1 MRVFL
6 VKFLFLDPKVY
17 QSISI
22 LFPDAFLRRA
32 GFRPGYNF
40 SYFGSKRR
48 TDARGGGPAGPPWTS
63 LRGGHPEFFQPSPG
77 GRGGLLKRDPSTIA
91 PPPPAQPRVATATQH
106 PPCAQ
111 RRGMDHGPPR
121 RPLSRTRPRLPGH
134 GPPRS
139 PRRSTGL
146 CLSSRHPLRP
156 ELP

>member
-1 MRVFL
+1 MSSFFSWIQRYITVSRFYFLMPSSEGLGSGRVITFPT
-6 VKFLFLDPKVY
+6 LD
-17 QSISI
+17 QSEG
-22 LFPDAFLRRA
+22 PMPGEEVPPALRGRL
-32 GFRPGYNF
+32 
-40 SYFGSKRR
+40 
-48 TDARGGGPAGPPWTS
+48 W
-63 LRGGHPEFFQPSPG
+63 GGHPEFFQPSPG